1 MIFLMISSTH
11 LNWQTI
17 MTQMK
22 KQSRQIIILFNVVS
36 QFVSLKLKRKLI
48 VMFSSE
54 DFTFTNSQRVSSKR
68 IVKSTKRA
76 QTIRIETVRIKRAKI
91 HERSIELLIF
101 LIFETKH
108 FESKNALFVN
118 KHVFFQSD
126 HFDLDSFINAVNIT
140 NSSISNQSFSESLVV
155 DVLDF
160 IHDLVSVFVFVFV
173 SVSTSE
179 TEFTS
184 THQWLTRN
192 IVLIDN
198 HSTAAIILNIF
209 DTSLSSSFID
219 SVSISSENLL
229 FQITTITLQNF
240 LERARRETRQQIR
253 NVYSYDS
260 IINQIVRSFFSEALS
275 ARSSHLLLYLFTTI
289 NVQISTSAI
298 REIKQKRSID
308 KSRDRSRESDV
319 EREIQRLWI
328 LSLSFSLSL
337 FDSQQRSISRQ

>member
-1 MIFLMISSTH
+1 
-11 LNWQTI
+11 
-17 MTQMK
+17 MK

-184 THQWLTRN
+184 THQ
-192 IVLIDN
+192 
-198 HSTAAIILNIF
+198 
-209 DTSLSSSFID
+209 
-219 SVSISSENLL
+219 
-229 FQITTITLQNF
+229 
-240 LERARRETRQQIR
+240 
-253 NVYSYDS
+253 
-260 IINQIVRSFFSEALS
+260 
-275 ARSSHLLLYLFTTI
+275 
-289 NVQISTSAI
+289 
-298 REIKQKRSID
+298 
-308 KSRDRSRESDV
+308 
-319 EREIQRLWI
+319 
-328 LSLSFSLSL
+328 
-337 FDSQQRSISRQ
+337 